1 MFGDSFD
8 GAKVAIL
15 RGNDVLVIRRD
26 DKPDIPWP
34 NCWDFPGGGREND
47 ETPFETALRETR
59 EEVGLTLSE
68 HRVFYHSQQP
78 GPSGDTVHFFAVLW
92 GDLSDTDV
100 IFGREGQEWRFMPVH
115 EFLEVANAIPSL
127 QVRLRIAL
135 TTLS

>member
-1 MFGDSFD
+1 MFDDSFD

-26 DKPDIPWP
+26 DKPNIPWP
-34 NCWDFPGGGREND
+34 DCWDFPGGSREND
-47 ETPFETALRETR
+47 ETPFETAQRETR

-78 GPSGDTVHFFAVLW
+78 GPLGDTVHFFAVLW
-92 GDLSDTDV
+92 GDLSDADV
-100 IFGREGQEWRFMPVH
+100 TFGREGQEWRFMPVQ
-115 EFLEVANAIPSL
+115 EFFEVSDAIPSL
-127 QVRLRIAL
+127 QVRLRMAL